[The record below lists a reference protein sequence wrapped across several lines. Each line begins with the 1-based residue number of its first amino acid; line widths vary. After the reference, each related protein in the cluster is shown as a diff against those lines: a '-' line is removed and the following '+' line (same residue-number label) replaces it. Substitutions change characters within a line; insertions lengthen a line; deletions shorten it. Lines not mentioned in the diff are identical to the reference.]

1 MKAYCAC
8 KRSFAQKREEPAAPV
23 AEKAGEAANAT
34 AGGNATNGT
43 NATAPAKEVDLESM
57 TCNKLKPEGKDLK
70 CKLEDTEV
78 TVSGPAA
85 KKDNATEGAEGEK
98 KEGEKEGEAKKEE
111 KPAEGKEGEKK
122 EGEGDAKEGG
132 QTLPLPIKVTAPN
145 PPAEGNATEGEKKE
159 GEAKKEDAK
168 AASLMQKS
176 SV

>member
-8 KRSFAQKREEPAAPV
+8 KRSFAQKKGEDAPV

-70 CKLEDTEV
+70 CKLEDTDV

-98 KEGEKEGEAKKEE
+98 KE
-111 KPAEGKEGEKK
+111 
-122 EGEGDAKEGG
+122 
-132 QTLPLPIKVTAPN
+132 
-145 PPAEGNATEGEKKE
+145 
-159 GEAKKEDAK
+159 
-168 AASLMQKS
+168 AASRSLSRLKRQFIMLS
-176 SV
+176 YIRGG